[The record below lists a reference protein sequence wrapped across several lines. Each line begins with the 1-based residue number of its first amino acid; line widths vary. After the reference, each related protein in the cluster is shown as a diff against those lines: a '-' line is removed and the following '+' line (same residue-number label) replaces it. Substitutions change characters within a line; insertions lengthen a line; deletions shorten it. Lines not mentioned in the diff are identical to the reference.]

1 MKYSFKIAGEKR
13 KWLRQEGFTLV
24 EILVVIVII
33 AVLSSLAV
41 NGYLDYRKRALLDLT
56 ADNLISQIHA
66 VKSSTVYRPDN
77 AKKFADLKTEL
88 EGGIVADG
96 DEILP
101 LCYGLYFLKETDR
114 VVVKTFAQVFDNKQ
128 EWNSIDGWIYKGCG
142 EFDVNNPNSVKGIR
156 DFELDKQINI
166 TELTDQNDSVIDSLV
181 LRFIPP
187 NGELQVKRD
196 LENFESDFSEN
207 SELSAVNFLIQF
219 SSDIESARLLNYN
232 LINGNAT
239 Y

>member
-1 MKYSFKIAGEKR
+1 MKYSFKFAGEKR

-24 EILVVIVII
+24 EILVVIAII

-56 ADNLISQIHA
+56 ADNLISQIRA
-66 VKSSTVYRPDN
+66 IESNTVYRPDN
-77 AKKFADLKTEL
+77 AKKFADLKTKL
-88 EGGIVADG
+88 DGGIVEEG

-101 LCYGLYFLKETDR
+101 QCYGLYFFKEADK

-128 EWNSIDGWIYKGCG
+128 EWNVIEGWVYKGCG
-142 EFDVNNPNSVKGIR
+142 GFDANNPNSVTGIR

-166 TELTDQNDSVIDSLV
+166 TELTDQNGNVIDSLV

-187 NGELQVKRD
+187 NGELQVKRG
-196 LENFESDFSEN
+196 L
-207 SELSAVNFLIQF
+207 A
-219 SSDIESARLLNYN
+219 
-232 LINGNAT
+232 
-239 Y
+239 